1 MDNHYMRRALDLAQ
15 LAEGDTTPNPG
26 VGAVLVARNRIIGEG
41 FHSAHGKAHAEVMA
55 IRSVRPEDVELLPDS
70 VLYVT
75 LEPCCVFG
83 RTPPCTDL
91 ILSSRIPKVVISCID
106 QSPGVNRKG
115 IHILR
120 EHGIEVVENVLH
132 QEGAYQALARNT
144 YVSQNRPYVILKMA
158 VSQDGFI
165 GQEDRQ
171 VILSNAASWRLV
183 HRIRHR
189 VDAILVGT
197 RTALIDN
204 PRLTNR
210 LFWGVDPL
218 RVVPDF
224 NHRLQPDH
232 TMFGGPGESWVI
244 RHQKSP
250 TDLNWPANVSIKY
263 LPIHN
268 ELSAMLTLLASAGK
282 TSVLVEGGASL
293 IRSFVKEDLW
303 DEAIISSTD
312 QFLGDG
318 IPGPTGF
325 IDPEDQFI
333 LGTNKFNWFRHPRY
347 KP

>member
-1 MDNHYMRRALDLAQ
+1 MRRALDLAR
-15 LAEGDTTPNPG
+15 LAEGDTSPNPG
-26 VGAVLVARNRIIGEG
+26 VGAVLVANDRIIGEG
-41 FHSAHGKAHAEVMA
+41 FHRAHGQAHAEVMA
-55 IRSVRPEDVELLPDS
+55 IRSVRSEDKDLIRTS

-91 ILSSRIPKVVISCID
+91 ILSSGIRKVVVSCID

-115 IHILR
+115 IHILQ
-120 EHGIEVVENVLH
+120 EKGIEVIENVRQ
-132 QEGAYQALARNT
+132 QEGEYQALARNT

-158 VSQDGFI
+158 ISQDGFI
-165 GQEDRQ
+165 GQEEKQ

-183 HRIRHR
+183 HRLRHR
-189 VDAILVGT
+189 VDSILIGT

-210 LFWGVDPL
+210 LFWGSDPL

-224 NHRLQPDH
+224 NYRLQPDL
-232 TMFGGPGESWVI
+232 TLFSCPGKTWIIRNQES
-244 RHQKSP
+244 S
-250 TDLNWPANVSIKY
+250 TDQHWPEQVSIKI
-263 LPIHN
+263 LPA
-268 ELSAMLTLLASAGK
+268 ESGLSGILSLLATSGK
-282 TSVLVEGGASL
+282 TSVLVEGGAKL
-293 IRSFVKEDLW
+293 IRSFLDEDLW

-312 QFLGDG
+312 EFLGSG

-325 IDPEDQFI
+325 TEPEDLFV
-333 LGTNKFNWFRHPRY
+333 LGTNRFQWFRNPRY

>member
-15 LAEGDTTPNPG
+15 LAEGDTSPNPS
-26 VGAVLVARNRIIGEG
+26 VGAVLVAHGRIIGEG
-41 FHSAHGKAHAEVMA
+41 FHRAYGQAHAEVMA
-55 IRSVRPEDVELLPDS
+55 IRSVKPDDMVLLPES
-70 VLYVT
+70 VMYVT

-91 ILSSRIPKVVISCID
+91 IIASRIPKVVISCID
-106 QSPGVNRKG
+106 QSSGVNRRG

-120 EHGIEVVENVLH
+120 EHGVEVVENVLF
-132 QEGAYQALARNT
+132 QDGEYQALIRNT
-144 YVSQNRPYVILKMA
+144 YASQNRPYVILKMA
-158 VSQDGFI
+158 VSEDGFI

-189 VDAILVGT
+189 VDAILIGT

-210 LFWGVDPL
+210 LFWGKDPL

-224 NHRLQPDH
+224 NHRLKPDL
-232 TMFGGPGESWVI
+232 TLFDEPGQTWII
-244 RHQKSP
+244 RHQETP
-250 TDLNWPANVSIKY
+250 TDKQWPENVSIQYVPK
-263 LPIHN
+263 
-268 ELSAMLTLLASAGK
+268 ESGLSFILTLLAAAGK
-282 TSVLVEGGASL
+282 TSLLVEGGAKL
-293 IRSFVKEDLW
+293 ITSFVQEDLW

-312 QFLGDG
+312 QFLGHG

-325 IDPEDQFI
+325 MNPEDQFI
-333 LGTNKFNWFRHPRY
+333 LGTNKFNWLRHSRY